1 MSLSDS
7 GASAP
12 HPDQRHTAGL
22 RLRRR
27 ARTMAIYH
35 LAVKSVSRSTGRSA
49 VAAVA
54 YRAGVCL
61 ENERDGLVHDYT
73 RRGGV
78 EDTFIVTPE
87 GAEWAQDRSALW
99 NAAEAAEKRKDAK
112 VAREYELALPAELDA
127 GQRRDL
133 VRAFAEDIRDRYG
146 VAVDAA
152 IHAPHDYGDDRNHH
166 AHVMTTTRVVDADG
180 LGAKTRQLDVRSSAS
195 IEVEE
200 IRASWAAQVNDA
212 LELAQVAE
220 RVDHRSYVRQG
231 VEMEPTV
238 KLGHA
243 SAAIERRAERE
254 QIAAGEKPRAVT
266 PRGQMNEAI
275 REARGLG
282 AYIERGREWLQD
294 VGQRVRERAELAAQ
308 GMSSFVQGA
317 ARAMRSGL
325 HVSSGDGFDTLPA
338 LDQPPRREQTPA
350 IELDQPRQGE
360 RDRQQD
366 RDHQRGRDGPDIGF
380 SR

>member
-1 MSLSDS
+1 
-7 GASAP
+7 
-12 HPDQRHTAGL
+12 
-22 RLRRR
+22 
-27 ARTMAIYH
+27 MAIYH

-99 NAAEAAEKRKDAK
+99 NAVEAAEKRKDAK

-220 RVDHRSYVRQG
+220 RVDHRSYARQG

-238 KLGHA
+238 KMGHA

-254 QIAAGEKPRAVT
+254 QIAAAKSRTPLPRA
-266 PRGQMNEAI
+266 
-275 REARGLG
+275 
-282 AYIERGREWLQD
+282 GR
-294 VGQRVRERAELAAQ
+294 
-308 GMSSFVQGA
+308 
-317 ARAMRSGL
+317 
-325 HVSSGDGFDTLPA
+325 
-338 LDQPPRREQTPA
+338 
-350 IELDQPRQGE
+350 
-360 RDRQQD
+360 
-366 RDHQRGRDGPDIGF
+366 
-380 SR
+380 

>member
-1 MSLSDS
+1 
-7 GASAP
+7 
-12 HPDQRHTAGL
+12 
-22 RLRRR
+22 
-27 ARTMAIYH
+27 MAIYH

-73 RRGGV
+73 RRSGV
-78 EDTFIVTPE
+78 EDAFIVAPK
-87 GAEWAQDRSALW
+87 GAEWTQDRSALW

-112 VAREYELALPAELDA
+112 VAREYELGLPAELDA

-166 AHVMTTTRVVDADG
+166 AHVMTTTREVGPEG
-180 LGAKTRQLDVRSSAS
+180 LGAKTRQLDVRTTAS
-195 IEVEE
+195 VEVEA
-200 IRASWAAQVNDA
+200 IRERWAGMINDA
-212 LELAQVAE
+212 LEHAQVAE
-220 RVDHRSYVRQG
+220 RVDHRSYERQG
-231 VEMEPTV
+231 LDIEPTV
-238 KLGHA
+238 KMGHA

-254 QIAAGEKPRAVT
+254 QIAAGEEPHAVT

-282 AYIERGREWLQD
+282 LYIERGREWLQEM
-294 VGQRVRERAELAAQ
+294 GQRVRDRAELAAQ

-325 HVSSGDGFDTLPA
+325 QTSAGDGFEAVPA
-338 LDQPPRREQTPA
+338 LDQAHQRQQMPA
-350 IELDQPRQGE
+350 IELDQPGQRG
-360 RDRQQD
+360 RDRQREQELD
-366 RDHQRGRDGPDIGF
+366 RQRGRDGPDIGF
-380 SR
+380 GR